1 MNKHKHMKPLLMVI
15 APKYFRDEE
24 LFETKEELLDAGLTT
39 VTASLSKGICTGSKE
54 GKTIAEVEIQ
64 DLNTNDYQGV
74 VFVGGPGSRI
84 YFEHPE
90 AHRIAKEMNADEKL
104 VAAICIAPVILA
116 KAGLLKDK
124 SATVFNSEIETL
136 KKNGGHYTGLAL
148 TQDENI
154 ITANG
159 PQSSRAFGELIAKT
173 IKENKM
179 TLKYNHQIK

>member
-1 MNKHKHMKPLLMVI
+1 MKPILMVI
-15 APKYFRDEE
+15 APKDFRDEE
-24 LFETKEELLDAGLTT
+24 LFETKEELLDAGLTI
-39 VTASLSKGICTGSKE
+39 VTASISKGICTGTKD
-54 GKTIAEVEIQ
+54 GKTIAEVELE
-64 DLNTNDYQGV
+64 DLDTNNYQGV

-84 YFEHPE
+84 YFEDPE
-90 AHRIAKEMNADEKL
+90 AHRIAKEMHADEKL
-104 VAAICIAPVILA
+104 VAAICVAPVILA

-136 KKNGGHYTGLAL
+136 KKMGANYTGLAL

-173 IKENKM
+173 FAEKKK
-179 TLKYNHQIK
+179 TLKYNHQI

>member
-1 MNKHKHMKPLLMVI
+1 MKPILMVI
-15 APKYFRDEE
+15 APKDFRDEE
-24 LFETKEELLDAGLTT
+24 FFETKEELLDAGFTI
-39 VTASLSKGICTGSKE
+39 VTASISKGICTGTKE
-54 GKTIAEVEIQ
+54 GKTIAEVEMEEL
-64 DLNTNDYQGV
+64 DTNEYQGV
-74 VFVGGPGSRI
+74 VFIGGPGCRI
-84 YFEHPE
+84 YFEDPE
-90 AHRIAKEMNADEKL
+90 AHRIAKEMDADEKL

-124 SATVFNSEIETL
+124 NATVFNSEIETL
-136 KKNGGHYTGLAL
+136 KKVGANYTGLAL

-173 IKENKM
+173 IAENKM